1 MNRLVP
7 VGLVDSGLDP
17 DLAPKARA
25 ARRFVLDAEGHLHVD
40 AAEDD
45 AEGHGSRLAGI
56 ILDHAAD
63 AVLLNAQV
71 FTDRLTATPAAIAA
85 ALDWLVEKDAALI
98 SMSFGLRQ
106 DRPVLAR
113 AVARAVDAGLAL
125 VAASPA
131 RGARVFPAAYP
142 GVLRVTGDARC
153 GAGELSALGTVQ
165 ADFGACVRAAQGPAG
180 TAPIAGASF
189 AAAHVSGL
197 LAQWLAAGGEAGA
210 AHDYLQSIAKYRGP
224 ERRSRLGQSAPP
236 SSPRAT

>member
-1 MNRLVP
+1 VNRLVP
-7 VGLVDSGLDP
+7 VGLVDSGLEP
-17 DLAPKARA
+17 ALAGTVHAG
-25 ARRFVLDAEGHLHVD
+25 RRFSLDGQGYVQIEAPQEDVL
-40 AAEDD
+40 
-45 AEGHGSRLAGI
+45 GHGSRLAGI

-85 ALDWLVEKDAALI
+85 ALDWLVESGAALI

-113 AVARAVDAGLAL
+113 AVARAVEAGVSL

-142 GVLRVTGDARC
+142 GVIRVTGDARC
-153 GAGELSALGTVQ
+153 GAGELSALGTAQ

-197 LAQWLAAGGEAGA
+197 LARWLASGGA
-210 AHDYLQSIAKYRGP
+210 AARARDYLDSIARYHGP
-224 ERRSRLGQSAPP
+224 ERR
-236 SSPRAT
+236 